1 MEAIMQTLVLKTVQF
16 PAIPVN
22 LVAKWARRF
31 QTRAALGK
39 LDNAALEDIGLSYR
53 QAFKEANKP
62 FWL

>member
-1 MEAIMQTLVLKTVQF
+1 MQALALKTVQL
-16 PAIPVN
+16 PSIPVR
-22 LVAKWARRF
+22 LVATWARRF
-31 QTRAALGK
+31 NTRAALAK